1 MNRRRLIGLVLLA
14 CIALLLV
21 IRGCLPK
28 HQEIEPPPPSPRE
41 VFDKSKPF
49 ILSVV
54 GTSEN
59 GAATTAWLVRELNML
74 GSLAG
79 LRIVTSQPD
88 AVARLF
94 QVQIVYAGGTAQL
107 KLVAPDQIVER
118 QQSISFADASRLQ
131 VAKELTKQL
140 LAFVGTR
147 SNASV
152 DAALDFDAASFQ
164 ALTEAMDEITGL
176 DSHGFTEV
184 GQKLSHA
191 ASVSKL
197 ERVAKQNAHNPHAL
211 SALALGY
218 LSVGGPDHQSLL
230 DLAAER
236 AQEAL
241 SIDQDIADAHAAL
254 GLAALRRN
262 QWVNAR
268 ESFDR
273 ALTLNSNS
281 LPTLEGLACVFA
293 DVGQLQQAADFA
305 QRALALHP
313 QNVGAQDCLNY
324 SQPSATKFK
333 SLTEAQKPNA
343 ALVAATIA
351 LLNKDYAQARQ
362 LLAAGLREPA
372 MRSWGEPL
380 LDAAQHPAHVSRALQ
395 NITEAAMDHRIES
408 SQVLLAGLALRKSDF
423 VYNRLARLRAEHE
436 PDPTRILWLAP
447 AGFLRA
453 QARFE
458 RVVTEAD
465 LPAYWHEYGRPDVCK
480 SEPTV
485 YGCGE
490 LTKTKSH

>member
-1 MNRRRLIGLVLLA
+1 LVLLA

-28 HQEIEPPPPSPRE
+28 HQEVQAPPPPPRE

-49 ILSVV
+49 ILSIVDTPES
-54 GTSEN
+54 GSATS
-59 GAATTAWLVRELNML
+59 AWLARELNTL

-79 LRIVTSQPD
+79 LHIATAQPD
-88 AVARLF
+88 EAARLF
-94 QVQIVYAGGTAQL
+94 QLQILYSGRTAQL

-118 QQSISFADASRLQ
+118 QQSISFADPSRLQ
-131 VAKELTKQL
+131 IAKELTKQL
-140 LAFVGTR
+140 LTFVGTR

-152 DAALDFDAASFQ
+152 DAGLDFDAPSFQ
-164 ALTEAMDEITGL
+164 ALTEAMDEIMGA
-176 DSHGFTEV
+176 DSRGFTEV
-184 GQKLSHA
+184 GEKLSHA

-197 ERVAKQNAHNPHAL
+197 ERVAKQNARNPRAL

-230 DLAAER
+230 DLAEQR

-262 QWVNAR
+262 QWVSAR

-273 ALTLNSNS
+273 ALTLNPSS

-293 DVGQLQQAADFA
+293 DVGQLHQAAEFA

-324 SQPSATKFK
+324 ARPSATKFE
-333 SLTEAQKPNA
+333 SLTEAQKTNA

-351 LLNKDYAQARQ
+351 LLNKDYAHARE

-372 MRSWGEPL
+372 MKSWGESL
-380 LDAAQHPAHVSRALQ
+380 LDAAQHPAHISRALQ
-395 NITEAAMDHRIES
+395 NITEAAMDRRIES

-447 AGFLRA
+447 AGFLRT

-480 SEPTV
+480 AEPTV

-490 LTKTKSH
+490 LTKAKSH